1 MCTPSEAGIG
11 HSFPHLVYQQQ
22 LLGVSGRR
30 SPKIFQGLSAV
41 GALVS
46 SMAARMM
53 LRSEAARPAR
63 F

>member
-22 LLGVSGRR
+22 LLGVSGEDLLKPSRVFL
-30 SPKIFQGLSAV
+30 PWGLWF
-41 GALVS
+41 L

-53 LRSEAARPAR
+53 LRSEAARPAQ